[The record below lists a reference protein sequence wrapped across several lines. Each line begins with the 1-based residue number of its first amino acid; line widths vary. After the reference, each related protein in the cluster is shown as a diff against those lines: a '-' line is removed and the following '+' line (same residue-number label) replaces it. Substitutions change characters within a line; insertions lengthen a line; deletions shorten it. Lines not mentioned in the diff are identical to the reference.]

1 MKTGEA
7 ISELTHFFSES
18 GTTFM
23 LSGGI
28 LAGAH
33 RAEPRA
39 SGIAE
44 ISLKDRSKVLS
55 WITSKGLNAK
65 GLRFPRGGSDLTEP
79 IEQAAVISTEAN
91 NSTSIG
97 FDFVFDNPF
106 FELACSRVPK
116 MHLKIEGQSVPAFD
130 AESYFIYRL
139 YLLGLD
145 SQRYLD
151 QDDLHQ
157 MAARK
162 DFLQWPFIVSELERR
177 RFHVPSNLNF
187 LPIES
192 RRLLQ
197 GLGLQNRKLPENHFP

>member
-1 MKTGEA
+1 MERFSQMKTGEA
-7 ISELTHFFSES
+7 ISEIAHFLFES
-18 GTTFM
+18 RTPFM

-44 ISLKDRSKVLS
+44 ISLDDRSKVLY
-55 WITSKGLNAK
+55 WISSKGLNAK
-65 GLRFPRGGSDLTEP
+65 GLRFPRGGLDLTEP
-79 IEQAAVISTEAN
+79 IEQAPVISTEAN

-97 FDFVFDNPF
+97 FDFVFNNPF
-106 FELACSRVPK
+106 LELARLRIPQ
-116 MHLKIEGQSVPAFD
+116 MFLKIDGQNVPAFD
-130 AESYFIYRL
+130 AENYFLYRL

-151 QDDLHQ
+151 QDDLQQ

-162 DFLQWPFIVSELERR
+162 DFLQWPFIVSEIERR
-177 RFHVPSNLNF
+177 RFHIPSNLNF
-187 LPIES
+187 LPMEA

-197 GLGLQNRKLPENHFP
+197 GLGLPT